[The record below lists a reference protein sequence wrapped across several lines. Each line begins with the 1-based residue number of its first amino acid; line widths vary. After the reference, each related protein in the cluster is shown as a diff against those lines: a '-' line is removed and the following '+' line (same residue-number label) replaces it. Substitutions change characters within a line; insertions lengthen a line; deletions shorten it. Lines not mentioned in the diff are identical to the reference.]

1 MATSAMRLKTNTTGS
16 HKIALIMF
24 WVGAVVVFV
33 GSWLVQWWIFPIWKN
48 SPVEQFEGTIMAFE
62 GLVFMLIGLS
72 TPLGVALAAIG
83 ILLSAESEKSRLWPF
98 AAGIVLVA
106 LGMLILPTLGYFPVL
121 FGISGG
127 LILLFFFAALWY
139 WAKKRSVL
147 KGPARTAAD
156 FQLVSYVFFLFV
168 AMLLCS
174 LLGNPFSGLYFP
186 EKVQLFDWAYPAA
199 YSFGTKAAIYLA
211 LGFLF
216 TFLSHYKAAQA
227 EA

>member
-1 MATSAMRLKTNTTGS
+1 
-16 HKIALIMF
+16 MF
-24 WVGAVVVFV
+24 WIGAVVVFT

-48 SPVEQFEGTIMAFE
+48 SPVEQFEGTLLAFE
-62 GLVFMLIGLS
+62 GPIFMLIGLS

-98 AAGIVLVA
+98 AIGVVFIA
-106 LGMLILPTLGYFPVL
+106 LGMLLFPLLGYYPIL
-121 FGISGG
+121 FGLSGG
-127 LILLFFFAALWY
+127 LILLFFFATLWY
-139 WAKKRSVL
+139 WAKKRSTLEGV
-147 KGPARTAAD
+147 ARTAAD

-168 AMLLCS
+168 AMLMCM

-186 EKVQLFDWAYPAA
+186 EKVRLFDWALPAA
-199 YSFGTKAAIYLA
+199 YSFGTKAALYLA

-227 EA
+227 EG

>member
-1 MATSAMRLKTNTTGS
+1 MTTSAMEMKPDTIGTNKVG
-16 HKIALIMF
+16 LIMF
-24 WVGAVVVFV
+24 WVGAVIVFT

-48 SPVEQFEGTIMAFE
+48 SPVEQFEGTVLAFE
-62 GLVFMLIGLS
+62 GPVFMLIGLS

-83 ILLSAESEKSRLWPF
+83 ILFCAESEKFRLWPF
-98 AAGIVLVA
+98 AVGVVFIA
-106 LGMLILPTLGYFPVL
+106 LGMLLFPLLGYYPLL

-127 LILLFFFAALWY
+127 LILLFFFATLWY
-139 WAKKRSVL
+139 WAKKRSL
-147 KGPARTAAD
+147 LEGSARTAAD

-186 EKVQLFDWAYPAA
+186 EKVRLFDWALPAA
-199 YSFGTKAAIYLA
+199 YSMGTKAAIYLA
-211 LGFLF
+211 LGFFF
-216 TFLSHYKAAQA
+216 TFLSHYQATKA